1 MICNCSEQATSC
13 LYFPRTATMSLYFT
27 CKGSVIMS
35 SMIPSITGN
44 TQLYGLLGSPV
55 PHSKSPLM
63 HNLSFQYHGLDSV
76 YLCFEI
82 SEEQLKTAVDGLKA
96 AGIRGF
102 NLTMPNKNRMV
113 ELCDH
118 LSPEASLMQAV
129 NTVVNRDGELYG
141 YNTDGAGFWQAAA
154 ETDFSPAGKTITI
167 LGAGGAGTAICAQAA
182 LDGARKIN
190 IFSRPSS
197 RFHQRTEELA
207 KAICSTT
214 QSTAELYDSAD
225 MTALKRCV
233 SESDMLINATSVGMN
248 PHPENCIV
256 TDPEI
261 FYPGLNVCDV
271 IYDPQETRFL
281 SMAKERG
288 CITSNGMYMLL
299 YQGAVAFRHFTGL
312 DMPTELVK
320 EKFFSK

>member
-1 MICNCSEQATSC
+1 
-13 LYFPRTATMSLYFT
+13 
-27 CKGSVIMS
+27 MS
-35 SMIPSITGN
+35 SSIPEITG
-44 TQLYGLLGSPV
+44 TTSLYGLLGSPV
-55 PHSKSPLM
+55 HHSKSPLM
-63 HNLSFQYHGLDSV
+63 HNLSFRYLGLDSV

-82 SEEQLKTAVDGLKA
+82 LEEQLKTAVDGLKA

-118 LSPEASLMQAV
+118 LSPEAKLMQAV
-129 NTVVNRDGELYG
+129 NTVVNRDGILYG
-141 YNTDGAGFWQAAA
+141 YNTDGAGFWKAAA
-154 ETDFSPAGKTITI
+154 ETGFRPEGKSITL

-182 LDGARKIN
+182 LDNARKIH

-197 RFHQRTEELA
+197 RFHQRTEALA
-207 KAICSTT
+207 DAIRSTT
-214 QSTAELYDSAD
+214 KTTVELYDSAD
-225 MTALKRCV
+225 MASLKRCAA
-233 SESDMLINATSVGMN
+233 ESDMLINATSVGMN

-256 TDPEI
+256 TDPEV
-261 FYPGLNVCDV
+261 FYPGLHVCDV

-288 CITSNGMYMLL
+288 CITGNGMYMLL
-299 YQGAVAFRHFTGL
+299 YQGAVAFHHFTGL
-312 DMPTELVK
+312 AMPTDLVK